1 MELSFYVGVPSWGAP
16 STHLTIF
23 FENPQPK
30 LMPPMEHPHLQP
42 PPLKNEAP
50 PSRKQKTTLPPPPSL
65 KHETPFH
72 EMISRNNTINNNFE
86 SS

>member
-1 MELSFYVGVPSWGAP
+1 MGSTLHPSYDFFRKPPAKTNAPYGAP
-16 STHLTIF
+16 
-23 FENPQPK
+23 P
-30 LMPPMEHPHLQP
+30 LQL

>member
-1 MELSFYVGVPSWGAP
+1 MGSTLHPSYDFFRKPPAKTNAPYGAP
-16 STHLTIF
+16 
-23 FENPQPK
+23 
-30 LMPPMEHPHLQP
+30 PPLQP

-50 PSRKQKTTLPPPPSL
+50 PSRKQKTILPPPPSL